1 MDKIAIK
8 DAATI
13 ILIRDRD
20 TNPRILMGQRGS
32 KAAFMPNKYVF
43 PGGAIDDADH
53 DVPLGA
59 PLDDLTSLR
68 LAEESARPPS
78 AIAIAAI
85 RELHEE
91 TGQILGSPAPWPTP
105 PIGWETFAQLG
116 LRPDASNL
124 QFIFR
129 AITPAGAPRRFDA
142 RFFMAEANG
151 LSTDP
156 DDFSNAED
164 ELSHLHWVP
173 LTEVRALD
181 LPFITE
187 VVLAEVTA
195 HLKQDNAPDTVPF
208 FRNENV
214 AHSVTQITGKPP
226 LGD

>member
-43 PGGAIDDADH
+43 PGGAIENADH

-85 RELHEE
+85 RELH
-91 TGQILGSPAPWPTP
+91 GGNRPNSWH
-105 PIGWETFAQLG
+105 
-116 LRPDASNL
+116 LRPLAHPANRLGNL
-124 QFIFR
+124 RTTR
-129 AITPAGAPRRFDA
+129 AAARCLKSTIHLSRDYPRR
-142 RFFMAEANG
+142 R
-151 LSTDP
+151 P
-156 DDFSNAED
+156 PPVRCPV
-164 ELSHLHWVP
+164 LHG
-173 LTEVRALD
+173 RRKR
-181 LPFITE
+181 PFHRPRR
-187 VVLAEVTA
+187 LF
-195 HLKQDNAPDTVPF
+195 KC
-208 FRNENV
+208 RR
-214 AHSVTQITGKPP
+214 
-226 LGD
+226 